1 MERQLA
7 ARGIKRHQLGREKF
21 VSKVVAWKDEK
32 GGVILDQ
39 LKQLGASLD
48 WSRTVLQRRIFEDSW

>member
-7 ARGIKRHQLGREKF
+7 ARGINRHQLGRDKF
-21 VSKVVAWKDEK
+21 VSEVEAWKDEK

-48 WSRTVLQRRIFEDSW
+48 WSRTVLQRRIIEDSC